1 MKSYMR
7 TVSLVFLGS
16 PTTQLVRGSSR
27 KRKCISEDHHA
38 VTRCGPRKR
47 TSPTS
52 EWRPRSQ
59 SCAS

>member
-16 PTTQLVRGSSR
+16 PTTQPVRGSSR
-27 KRKCISEDHHA
+27 KRKCMRLDHQA

-47 TSPTS
+47 TSPTR

-59 SCAS
+59 SWAS